1 MNNTETK
8 NPKAINSILANRV
21 TRLQSKCICS
31 KHGEFISTDI
41 YVDGIFKGGSEC
53 PECEIEKALQK
64 EKEAKKAKK
73 EEEARNRQARI
84 KETRMPLEYQT
95 KDFSTFFQDTESQR
109 EALNMAERFVNG
121 WEKAKAGGYGLLF
134 LGGCGTGKTHLA
146 CAIMLEL
153 MERYLFVYPRYY
165 KVSEIFSAVRST
177 YQTGVITNEEEML
190 KFFSSIQLLVIDEVG
205 IQKGSEAEKRI
216 LFSILDNRVTSNK
229 PTILMSNL
237 GPKALAELLGDR
249 LYDRV
254 RSKCVPMLFAGP
266 SMRKPATADLFD

>member
-1 MNNTETK
+1 MNDTETK
-8 NPKAINSILANRV
+8 NLKAVNTILGKLEIRQVKMNCILHGEYLANQV
-21 TRLQSKCICS
+21 LL
-31 KHGEFISTDI
+31 
-41 YVDGIFKGGSEC
+41 GGKLKEISEC
-53 PECEIEKALQK
+53 PECFKLKQAQKAIEEEKAMQEKAQK
-64 EKEAKKAKK
+64 SRME
-73 EEEARNRQARI
+73 RI

-109 EALNMAERFVNG
+109 EAFNMAERFVNG

-177 YQTGVITNEEEML
+177 YQIGVITNEEEML

>member
-1 MNNTETK
+1 MNNTDSK
-8 NPKAINSILANRV
+8 NLKAVNTILGKLEIRQVKMNCILHGEYLANQV
-21 TRLQSKCICS
+21 LL
-31 KHGEFISTDI
+31 
-41 YVDGIFKGGSEC
+41 GGKLKEISEC
-53 PECEIEKALQK
+53 PECFKLKQAQKAIEEEKAMQEKAQK
-64 EKEAKKAKK
+64 SRME
-73 EEEARNRQARI
+73 RI

-109 EALNMAERFVNG
+109 EAFNMAERFVNG

-237 GPKALAELLGDR
+237 GPKALAELFGDR

>member
-8 NPKAINSILANRV
+8 NLKAVNTILGKLEIRQVKTMCPLHGEYLANQV
-21 TRLQSKCICS
+21 WLSGQIK
-31 KHGEFISTDI
+31 E
-41 YVDGIFKGGSEC
+41 VSEC
-53 PECEIEKALQK
+53 PECFKLKEARRAIDEEKAMK
-64 EKEAKKAKK
+64 GEA
-73 EEEARNRQARI
+73 ERNRKQRI
-84 KETRMPLEYQT
+84 VETRMPLEYQT
-95 KDFSTFFQDTESQR
+95 KDFSTFIQETDSQKAAFKLAR
-109 EALNMAERFVNG
+109 RFVKG

-134 LGGCGTGKTHLA
+134 LGSCGTGKTHLA
-146 CAIMLEL
+146 CAIMIEL
-153 MERYLFVYPRYY
+153 LKEYAFSYPRYY
-165 KVSEIFSAVRST
+165 KASEIFSAVRST
-177 YQTGVITNEEEML
+177 YQAGSTTNEEETL

>member
-8 NPKAINSILANRV
+8 NLKAVNTILGKLEIRQVKTMCPLHGEYLANQV
-21 TRLQSKCICS
+21 WLSGQIK
-31 KHGEFISTDI
+31 E
-41 YVDGIFKGGSEC
+41 VSEC
-53 PECEIEKALQK
+53 PECFKFKEARRAIDEEKAR
-64 EKEAKKAKK
+64 K
-73 EEEARNRQARI
+73 EEAERNRKQRI
-84 KETRMPLEYQT
+84 VETRMPLEYQT
-95 KDFSTFFQDTESQR
+95 KDFSTFIQETDSQKAAFKLAR
-109 EALNMAERFVNG
+109 RFVKG

-134 LGGCGTGKTHLA
+134 LGSCGTGKTHLA
-146 CAIMLEL
+146 CAIMIEL
-153 MERYLFVYPRYY
+153 LKEYAFSYPRYY
-165 KVSEIFSAVRST
+165 KASEIFSAVRST
-177 YQTGVITNEEEML
+177 YQAGASTNEEETL

-205 IQKGSEAEKRI
+205 VQKGSEAEKRI

>member
-1 MNNTETK
+1 MNNTDSK
-8 NPKAINSILANRV
+8 NLKAVNTILGKLEIRQVKMNCILHGEYLANQV
-21 TRLQSKCICS
+21 LL
-31 KHGEFISTDI
+31 
-41 YVDGIFKGGSEC
+41 GGKLKEISEC
-53 PECEIEKALQK
+53 PECFKLKQAQKAIEEEKAMQEKAQK
-64 EKEAKKAKK
+64 SRME
-73 EEEARNRQARI
+73 RI

-95 KDFSTFFQDTESQR
+95 KDFSTFIQDTESQR
-109 EALNMAERFVNG
+109 EVFNMAKRFVNG

-237 GPKALAELLGDR
+237 GPRALVELLGDR

>member
-1 MNNTETK
+1 MNNTEIK
-8 NPKAINSILANRV
+8 NLKAVNTILGKLEIRQVKTNCPLHGEYLANQV
-21 TRLQSKCICS
+21 WLSGQIK
-31 KHGEFISTDI
+31 E
-41 YVDGIFKGGSEC
+41 VSEC
-53 PECEIEKALQK
+53 PECFKLKQAQKAIEEEKAMQEKAQK
-64 EKEAKKAKK
+64 SRME
-73 EEEARNRQARI
+73 RI

-109 EALNMAERFVNG
+109 EAFNMAERFVNG
-121 WEKAKAGGYGLLF
+121 WGKAKAGGYGLLF

-153 MERYLFVYPRYY
+153 MDRYLFVYPRYY

-205 IQKGSEAEKRI
+205 IQKSSEAEKRI
-216 LFSILDNRVTSNK
+216 LFSILDNRVTSNN

>member
-8 NPKAINSILANRV
+8 NLKAVNTILGKLEIRQVKTMCPLHGEYLANQV
-21 TRLQSKCICS
+21 WLSGQIKEI
-31 KHGEFISTDI
+31 
-41 YVDGIFKGGSEC
+41 SEC
-53 PECEIEKALQK
+53 PECFKLKQAQKAIEEEKAR
-64 EKEAKKAKK
+64 K
-73 EEEARNRQARI
+73 EEAQKSRMERI

-109 EALNMAERFVNG
+109 EAFNMAERFVNG

>member
-1 MNNTETK
+1 MNNTE
-8 NPKAINSILANRV
+8 NPTLNAVNTIFGKLEIRQVKMNCILHGEYLANQV
-21 TRLQSKCICS
+21 LL
-31 KHGEFISTDI
+31 
-41 YVDGIFKGGSEC
+41 GGKLKEISEC
-53 PECEIEKALQK
+53 PECFKLKQAQKAIEEEKAMQEKAQK
-64 EKEAKKAKK
+64 SRME
-73 EEEARNRQARI
+73 RI

-109 EALNMAERFVNG
+109 EAFNMAERFVNG

-216 LFSILDNRVTSNK
+216 LFSILDKRVTSNK

>member
-1 MNNTETK
+1 MNNIETK
-8 NPKAINSILANRV
+8 NLKAVNTILGKLEIRQV
-21 TRLQSKCICS
+21 KTMCPL
-31 KHGEFISTDI
+31 HGEYIANQVWLSGQI
-41 YVDGIFKGGSEC
+41 KEISEC
-53 PECEIEKALQK
+53 PECFKLKQAQKAIEEEKAR
-64 EKEAKKAKK
+64 K
-73 EEEARNRQARI
+73 EEAERNRKQRI
-84 KETRMPLEYQT
+84 VETRMPLEYQT
-95 KDFSTFFQDTESQR
+95 KDFSTFIQETDSQKAAFKLAR
-109 EALNMAERFVNG
+109 RFVKG

-134 LGGCGTGKTHLA
+134 LGSCGTGKTHLA
-146 CAIMLEL
+146 CAIMIEL
-153 MERYLFVYPRYY
+153 LKEYAFSYPRYY
-165 KVSEIFSAVRST
+165 KASEIFSAVRST
-177 YQTGVITNEEEML
+177 YQAGASTNEEETL

-205 IQKGSEAEKRI
+205 VQKGSEAEKRI

>member
-1 MNNTETK
+1 MNNTDSK
-8 NPKAINSILANRV
+8 NLKAVNTILGKLEIRQVKMNCILHGEYLANQV
-21 TRLQSKCICS
+21 LL
-31 KHGEFISTDI
+31 
-41 YVDGIFKGGSEC
+41 GGKLKEISEC
-53 PECEIEKALQK
+53 PECFKLKQAQKAIEEEKAMQEKAQK
-64 EKEAKKAKK
+64 SRME
-73 EEEARNRQARI
+73 RI

-109 EALNMAERFVNG
+109 EAFNMAERFVNG

>member
-1 MNNTETK
+1 MNNTEIK
-8 NPKAINSILANRV
+8 NLKAVNTILGKLEIRQVKTMCPLHGEYLANEV
-21 TRLQSKCICS
+21 WL
-31 KHGEFISTDI
+31 
-41 YVDGIFKGGSEC
+41 GGQLKEVSEC
-53 PECEIEKALQK
+53 PECFKLNKAQRAIEEEKARKQ
-64 EKEAKKAKK
+64 
-73 EEEARNRQARI
+73 EESKNRQARI
-84 KETRMPLEYQT
+84 KETRMPLEYQN
-95 KDFSTFFQDTESQR
+95 KDFSTFITETESQR
-109 EALNMAERFVNG
+109 NALAMAKRFVNG

-153 MERYLFVYPRYY
+153 LDKYACLYPRYY
-165 KVSEIFSAVRST
+165 KVTEIFSAVRST

>member
-1 MNNTETK
+1 MNNTETQ
-8 NPKAINSILANRV
+8 NPKAVNTILGKLEIRQVKMNCM
-21 TRLQSKCICS
+21 L
-31 KHGEFISTDI
+31 HGEYLSNQ
-41 YVDGIFKGGSEC
+41 VWLGGKLKEISEC
-53 PECEIEKALQK
+53 PKCHEEYLAERAIDEEKAR
-64 EKEAKKAKK
+64 K
-73 EEEARNRQARI
+73 EETERNRKERI

-109 EALNMAERFVNG
+109 EAFNMAERFVNG
-121 WEKAKAGGYGLLF
+121 WKKAKAGGYGLLF

-153 MERYLFVYPRYY
+153 MERYLFVYPKYY

-237 GPKALAELLGDR
+237 GPKALAELLGER
-249 LYDRV
+249 LYDRI

>member
-1 MNNTETK
+1 MNNTENLTLNAVNTIFGK
-8 NPKAINSILANRV
+8 LEIRQVKMNCILHGEYLANQV
-21 TRLQSKCICS
+21 LL
-31 KHGEFISTDI
+31 
-41 YVDGIFKGGSEC
+41 GGKLKEISEC
-53 PECEIEKALQK
+53 PECFKLKQAQKAIEEEKAMQEKAQK
-64 EKEAKKAKK
+64 SRME
-73 EEEARNRQARI
+73 RI

-109 EALNMAERFVNG
+109 EAFNMAERFVNG

>member
-8 NPKAINSILANRV
+8 NLKAVNTILGKLEIRQVKTMCPLHGEYLANQV
-21 TRLQSKCICS
+21 WLSGQIK
-31 KHGEFISTDI
+31 E
-41 YVDGIFKGGSEC
+41 VSEC
-53 PECEIEKALQK
+53 PECFKLKEARRAIDEEKAR
-64 EKEAKKAKK
+64 K
-73 EEEARNRQARI
+73 EEAERNRKQRI
-84 KETRMPLEYQT
+84 VETRMPLEYQT
-95 KDFSTFFQDTESQR
+95 KDFSTFIQETDSQKAAFKLAR
-109 EALNMAERFVNG
+109 RFIKG

-134 LGGCGTGKTHLA
+134 LGSCGTGKTHLA
-146 CAIMLEL
+146 CAIMIEL
-153 MERYLFVYPRYY
+153 LKEYAFSYPRYY
-165 KVSEIFSAVRST
+165 KASEIFSAVRST
-177 YQTGVITNEEEML
+177 YQAGASTNEEETL

-205 IQKGSEAEKRI
+205 VQKGSEAEKRI

>member
-1 MNNTETK
+1 MNNTE
-8 NPKAINSILANRV
+8 NPTLNAVNTIFGKLEIRQVKMNCILHGEYLANQV
-21 TRLQSKCICS
+21 LL
-31 KHGEFISTDI
+31 
-41 YVDGIFKGGSEC
+41 GGKLKEISEC
-53 PECEIEKALQK
+53 PECFKLKQAQKAIEEEKAMQEKAQK
-64 EKEAKKAKK
+64 SRME
-73 EEEARNRQARI
+73 RI

-109 EALNMAERFVNG
+109 EAFNMAERFVNG

>member
-8 NPKAINSILANRV
+8 NLKAVNTILGKLEIRQVKTMCPLHGEYLANQV
-21 TRLQSKCICS
+21 WLNGQIK
-31 KHGEFISTDI
+31 E
-41 YVDGIFKGGSEC
+41 VSEC
-53 PECEIEKALQK
+53 PECFKLKEARRAIDEEKAR
-64 EKEAKKAKK
+64 K
-73 EEEARNRQARI
+73 EEAERNRKQRI
-84 KETRMPLEYQT
+84 VETRMPLEYQT
-95 KDFSTFFQDTESQR
+95 KDFSTFIQETDSQKAAFKLAR
-109 EALNMAERFVNG
+109 RFVKG

-134 LGGCGTGKTHLA
+134 LGSCGTGKTHLA
-146 CAIMLEL
+146 CAIMIEL
-153 MERYLFVYPRYY
+153 LKEYAFSYPRYY
-165 KVSEIFSAVRST
+165 KASEIFSAVRST
-177 YQTGVITNEEEML
+177 YQAGASTNEEETL

-205 IQKGSEAEKRI
+205 VQKGSEAEKRI

>member
-1 MNNTETK
+1 MNNTDSK
-8 NPKAINSILANRV
+8 NLKAVNTILGKLEIRQVKMNCILHGEYLANQV
-21 TRLQSKCICS
+21 LL
-31 KHGEFISTDI
+31 
-41 YVDGIFKGGSEC
+41 GGKLKEISEC
-53 PECEIEKALQK
+53 PECFKLKQAQKAIEEEKAMQEKAQK
-64 EKEAKKAKK
+64 SRME
-73 EEEARNRQARI
+73 RI

-109 EALNMAERFVNG
+109 EAFNMAERFVNG

-177 YQTGVITNEEEML
+177 YQQGATTNEEETI

-254 RSKCVPMLFAGP
+254 RSKCVPMLFSGP

>member
-8 NPKAINSILANRV
+8 NLKAVNTILGKLEIRQVKTMCPLHGEYLANQV
-21 TRLQSKCICS
+21 WLSGQIKEI
-31 KHGEFISTDI
+31 
-41 YVDGIFKGGSEC
+41 SEC
-53 PECEIEKALQK
+53 PECFKLKQAQKAIEEEKAR
-64 EKEAKKAKK
+64 K
-73 EEEARNRQARI
+73 EEAERNRKQRI
-84 KETRMPLEYQT
+84 VETRMPLEYQT
-95 KDFSTFFQDTESQR
+95 KDFSTFIQETDSQKAAFKLAR
-109 EALNMAERFVNG
+109 RFVKG

-134 LGGCGTGKTHLA
+134 LGSCGTGKTHLA
-146 CAIMLEL
+146 CAIMIEL
-153 MERYLFVYPRYY
+153 LKEYAFSYPRYY
-165 KVSEIFSAVRST
+165 KASEIFSSVRST
-177 YQTGVITNEEEML
+177 YQAGSTTNEEETL

-205 IQKGSEAEKRI
+205 VQKGSEAEKRI

-254 RSKCVPMLFAGP
+254 RSKCVPMLFAGS

>member
-1 MNNTETK
+1 MNNTET
-8 NPKAINSILANRV
+8 PKLNSVNTIFGKLEIRQVKASCPLHGEYLANEV
-21 TRLQSKCICS
+21 WL
-31 KHGEFISTDI
+31 
-41 YVDGIFKGGSEC
+41 GGQLKEVSEC
-53 PECEIEKALQK
+53 PECFKLNKAQRAIEEEMAR
-64 EKEAKKAKK
+64 K
-73 EEEARNRQARI
+73 EETEKNRLARI
-84 KETRMPLEYQT
+84 KESRMPLEYQV
-95 KDFSTFFQDTESQR
+95 KDFSTFITETESQR
-109 EALNMAERFVNG
+109 NALAMAKRFVNG
-121 WEKAKAGGYGLLF
+121 WEKAKAGGYGLLL

-153 MERYLFVYPRYY
+153 LVKYACLYPRYY
-165 KVSEIFSAVRST
+165 KVTEIFSAVRNT
-177 YQTGVITNEEEML
+177 YQQGATTNEEETI

-205 IQKGSEAEKRI
+205 VQKGSEAEKRI

>member
-1 MNNTETK
+1 MNNTETPTLNAVNTIFGK
-8 NPKAINSILANRV
+8 LEIRQVKMNCILHGEYLANQV
-21 TRLQSKCICS
+21 LL
-31 KHGEFISTDI
+31 
-41 YVDGIFKGGSEC
+41 GGKLKEISEC
-53 PECEIEKALQK
+53 PKCHEEHLAERAIDEEKARKQ
-64 EKEAKKAKK
+64 EEAK
-73 EEEARNRQARI
+73 NRQARI
-84 KETRMPLEYQT
+84 KESRMPLEYQS
-95 KDFSTFFQDTESQR
+95 KDFSTFITETESQR
-109 EALNMAERFVNG
+109 NALAMAKRFVNG

-153 MERYLFVYPRYY
+153 MDRYLFVYPRYY

>member
-1 MNNTETK
+1 MNNTET
-8 NPKAINSILANRV
+8 PKLNSVNTIFGKLEIRQVKASCPLHGEYLANEV
-21 TRLQSKCICS
+21 WL
-31 KHGEFISTDI
+31 
-41 YVDGIFKGGSEC
+41 GGQLKEVSEC
-53 PECEIEKALQK
+53 PECFKLKQAQKAIEEEKAMQEKAQK
-64 EKEAKKAKK
+64 SRME
-73 EEEARNRQARI
+73 RI

-109 EALNMAERFVNG
+109 EAFNMAERFVNG
-121 WEKAKAGGYGLLF
+121 WGKAKAGGYGLLF

-153 MERYLFVYPRYY
+153 MDRYLFVYPRYY

>member
-8 NPKAINSILANRV
+8 NLKAVNTILGKLEIRQVKMNCILHGEYLANQV
-21 TRLQSKCICS
+21 LL
-31 KHGEFISTDI
+31 
-41 YVDGIFKGGSEC
+41 GGKLKEISEC
-53 PECEIEKALQK
+53 PECFKLKQAQKAIEEEKAMQEKAQK
-64 EKEAKKAKK
+64 SRME
-73 EEEARNRQARI
+73 RI

-109 EALNMAERFVNG
+109 EAFNMAERFVNG

>member
-1 MNNTETK
+1 MNNTETPTLNAVNTILGK
-8 NPKAINSILANRV
+8 LEIRQVKTMCPLHGEYLANQV
-21 TRLQSKCICS
+21 WLSGQIKEI
-31 KHGEFISTDI
+31 
-41 YVDGIFKGGSEC
+41 SEC
-53 PECEIEKALQK
+53 PECFKLKQAQKAIEEEKAR
-64 EKEAKKAKK
+64 K
-73 EEEARNRQARI
+73 EEAERNRMERI

-109 EALNMAERFVNG
+109 EEFNMAERFVNG

-153 MERYLFVYPRYY
+153 MDRYLFVYPRYY
-165 KVSEIFSAVRST
+165 KVSEIFSAVRNT
-177 YQTGVITNEEEML
+177 YQQGATTNEEETI

-254 RSKCVPMLFAGP
+254 RSKCVPMLFSGP